1 MFDYLDRFKQLSPE
15 LKEVVSSPEAL
26 EKISVLEKKYQVD

>member
-26 EKISVLEKKYQVD
+26 RRLVF